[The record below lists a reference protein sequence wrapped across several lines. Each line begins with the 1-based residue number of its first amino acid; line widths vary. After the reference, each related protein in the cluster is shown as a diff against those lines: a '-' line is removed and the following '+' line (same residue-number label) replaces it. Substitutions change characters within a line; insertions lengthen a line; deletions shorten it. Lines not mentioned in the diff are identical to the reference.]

1 MNEPAAGAVVA
12 GDEALPNFAGP
23 FAVEHLRAIFDHW
36 RIFTTNGKWYALRSG
51 HTSST
56 SGPESLLRAC
66 LWAGTLEGLGMQ
78 LCMQHWLSSLSA
90 ERLRE
95 VWQQVVGTAVTH
107 RRDASTAVGS
117 QP

>member
-1 MNEPAAGAVVA
+1 MSEATAGAVVA
-12 GDEALPNFAGP
+12 GDEALPDFAGP
-23 FAVEHLRAIFDHW
+23 FAVEHLRAIFGHW
-36 RIFTTNGKWYALRSG
+36 RIFTTSGRWYALRSG
-51 HTSST
+51 HTSSA

-78 LCMQHWLSSLSA
+78 LCMQQWLSSLSA

-95 VWQQVVGTAVTH
+95 VWQQVTGTAVAQ
-107 RRDASTAVGS
+107 RPDASVGS